1 MSLKELLLYKKIPAL
16 ICLLIFTSV
25 FGVDINQEIEA
36 AKEHAEK
43 IKQTDFFN
51 AFVSIADDSYI
62 ETKIGSIID
71 QGLDPIPIAIKDNID
86 VKGLANTAGSI
97 ALKNNFPKKDA
108 HLIKKLKKGG
118 YYVVGKTNLSE
129 WANFRSY
136 ESVSGWSSID
146 GQTKNPYGKNRN
158 PCGSSSGSAVAVAAG
173 LVSVAI
179 GTETNGSISC
189 PASVN
194 GVVGIKPTVGLV
206 SRSGIIP
213 ISETQDTAGPIAK
226 TVREAA
232 RVLEYMAGYDSN
244 DHSTSTIP
252 ANYDFQFSNNLNK
265 LSLKNKRVGLLSSG
279 SEDSEGSKLL
289 AKATTTLRKLGAE
302 VIPIIENKEYPG
314 EEELFVLLFEFREGI
329 NNYLEKA
336 DSDLENLHQI
346 IEFNKQNSDV
356 VMKYFGQE
364 IFIESTETV
373 GQKEKYMRSIELTT
387 TESRKY
393 IDSLLDEHSL
403 DVLVGLTQG
412 PAWLINYNGGDN
424 KAIEDQRSWGTGGF
438 AAMAGYP
445 HVTIPFDLVDGLP
458 VGISFISTAWSDK
471 TLIEMA
477 YALEQENDF
486 NSLYQAPAASD

>member
-1 MSLKELLLYKKIPAL
+1 M
-16 ICLLIFTSV
+16 ICLLLSTSV
-25 FGVDINQEIEA
+25 LGVDINQEIEA

-62 ETKIGSIID
+62 ENKIGIIID

-86 VKGLANTAGSI
+86 VNGLANTAGSI

-252 ANYDFQFSNNLNK
+252 VNYDFQFSDNLNK

-279 SEDSEGSKLL
+279 SEDSEGRKLL
-289 AKATTTLRKLGAE
+289 AKATTTFRKLGAK

-329 NNYLEKA
+329 NNYLKKA
-336 DSDLENLHQI
+336 DSDLQNLHQI

-364 IFIESTETV
+364 IFIESAETI

-403 DVLVGLTQG
+403 EALVGLTQG

-486 NSLYQAPAASD
+486 NSLYQTPGASD